1 MHITAS
7 ASSLPQDS
15 SNYSPEELET
25 MRHAFRRA
33 CNETPS
39 ITITAEQRY
48 SLAQAIVNRFAR
60 NLSETELIAVAL
72 GQAH

>member
-1 MHITAS
+1 MHITAI

-15 SNYSPEELET
+15 YNYSPEELES

-33 CNETPS
+33 CDENPG

-48 SLAQAIVNRFAR
+48 GLAQAIVNRFQR
-60 NLSETELIAVAL
+60 NLSETELIAIAL

>member
-7 ASSLPQDS
+7 ASSQPQDS
-15 SNYSPEELET
+15 YNYSPEELES

-33 CNETPS
+33 CDENPS

-48 SLAQAIVNRFAR
+48 SLAQSIVNRFAR

>member
-7 ASSLPQDS
+7 ASSLPQES
-15 SNYSPEELET
+15 YNYSPEELES

-33 CNETPS
+33 CDENPS
-39 ITITAEQRY
+39 ITTAEQRY
-48 SLAQAIVNRFAR
+48 SLAKAIVNRFVR

-72 GQAH
+72 RWAH